1 MSIAVLVGRAIPA
14 GTAVCDGTV
23 CVGTVGDGT
32 ARDRG
37 GVLLDVRGPF
47 ELCDRLAAARA
58 GAAR

>member
-23 CVGTVGDGT
+23 
-32 ARDRG
+32 RDDG
-37 GVLLDVRGPF
+37 GVLLDVRRPF
-47 ELCDRLAAARA
+47 EPCDRLTAGP